1 MPRDALRLLLGL
13 LGKQDGL
20 DVGQD
25 TSLRDGNAGQQ
36 LVELLVVAN
45 GQLQVSRDDPSF
57 LVVPGRVSCQLEHFG
72 SQVLEYGRQV
82 DGGAGTNSLCI
93 VALSQ
98 QSVDPSHGK
107 LEPRAAGTG
116 LALALCLAPFSAP
129 RHLGGGEK
137 WTTERTN
144 EH

>member
-1 MPRDALRLLLGL
+1 MPRDGLGLLLGL
-13 LGKQDGL
+13 LGKEDGL

-36 LVELLVVAN
+36 LVELFVVAN

-82 DGGAGTNSLCI
+82 DGGTGTYSLRV

-98 QSVDPSHGK
+98 
-107 LEPRAAGTG
+107 
-116 LALALCLAPFSAP
+116 
-129 RHLGGGEK
+129 
-137 WTTERTN
+137 
-144 EH
+144 